1 MDMSKRFS
9 DLCVLTPENEGF
21 IRTKIY
27 HDLASMSRALELLL
41 QAEQPFRMRPVVVM
55 ESASHYHLILFR
67 SFKNAGYE
75 VIVVNPIQSGASKNI
90 NVRKVKNNKV
100 DAHKIALL
108 YRLKALRPFQ
118 VPANSLQGLRLLCR
132 SRLWKEK
139 SRFAFLCRGGCL
151 HAGPGAVHDPAE
163 SEAQRAFDREG
174 QQK

>member
-1 MDMSKRFS
+1 MSKQFS

-75 VIVVNPIQSGASKNI
+75 VIVVNPIQSEIGRAS
-90 NVRKVKNNKV
+90 
-100 DAHKIALL
+100 
-108 YRLKALRPFQ
+108 
-118 VPANSLQGLRLLCR
+118 CR
-132 SRLWKEK
+132 ERVS
-139 SRFAFLCRGGCL
+139 A
-151 HAGPGAVHDPAE
+151 
-163 SEAQRAFDREG
+163 
-174 QQK
+174 